1 MSLGPKTVDL
11 VYFNAGGGH
20 RASALALKQSIEAQ
34 GLPWQ
39 VRLVNLFEILDPR
52 DLFRR
57 FTGLRPEDLY
67 NLRLARGWTAG
78 MSQELKLLQTVLR
91 LAHTTI
97 VRRLARHWLA
107 TEPDM
112 VVSLIPNFNRALF
125 DSLAVTLPG
134 VPYVTVMTDLADWP
148 PNFWMERG
156 QDQHLVCGTPR
167 AVAQARALGYA
178 ERRIHAT
185 SGMILR
191 PDFHKPRIAE
201 PRVERCRHG
210 LDPQQPTGIVMF
222 GGHGSKAML
231 TIAERLPDTQLI
243 LVCGHNETL
252 ARKLRAMPAFAA
264 RLVLGFT
271 DRIPDFMDLADFF
284 IGKPGPGSLS
294 EAIQRGLPVIVAQN
308 AWTMP
313 QERYNGQWVR
323 ENGVGLVIDGF
334 RSVAGA
340 VDVLLPRIDEFR
352 ARVARIENRAVHEI
366 PPILARILAES
377 ELPGHGAARPGCIT
391 GQAAARVA
399 TMTGWRS

>member
-1 MSLGPKTVDL
+1 

-34 GLPWQ
+34 GLRWR

-57 FTGLRPEDLY
+57 FTGMRPEDLY

-78 MSQELKLLQTVLR
+78 MTQELKLLQAVLR
-91 LAHTTI
+91 LGHATI

-125 DSLAVTLPG
+125 ESLAGTLPG
-134 VPYVTVMTDLADWP
+134 VPYVTVLTDLADWP
-148 PNFWMERG
+148 PNFWMEPG

-167 AVAQARALGYA
+167 AVEQARLLGYA
-178 ERRIHAT
+178 ARQVHPT

-191 PDFHKPRIAE
+191 PDFYLPRVSE
-201 PRVERCRHG
+201 PQVERCRHG
-210 LDPQQPTGIVMF
+210 LDPQRPTGIVMF

-243 LVCGHNETL
+243 LVCGHNEAL
-252 ARKLRAMPAFAA
+252 ARKLRETPSVAP
-264 RLVLGFT
+264 RLVLGFS
-271 DRIPDFMDLADFF
+271 DRIPAFMDLSDFF
-284 IGKPGPGSLS
+284 IGKPGPGSIS

-334 RSVAGA
+334 RSVARA
-340 VDVLLPRIDEFR
+340 VDTLLPRIDEFR
-352 ARVARIENRAVHEI
+352 ARVARIDNRAVDEI
-366 PPILARILAES
+366 PPILARILADS
-377 ELPGHGAARPGCIT
+377 EWPRQDAASERCLPQPASTQDASMI
-391 GQAAARVA
+391 AF
-399 TMTGWRS
+399 RS

>member
-1 MSLGPKTVDL
+1 LKTIDL

-34 GLPWQ
+34 GLPWR

-57 FTGLRPEDLY
+57 FTGMRPEDLY
-67 NLRLARGWTAG
+67 NLRLAHGWTAG
-78 MSQELKLLQTVLR
+78 MTQELKLLQAVLR
-91 LAHTTI
+91 LGHATI

-125 DSLAVTLPG
+125 DSLAGTLPG

-156 QDQHLVCGTPR
+156 QDQHFICGTPR
-167 AVAQARALGYA
+167 AVEQARSVGYTA
-178 ERRIHAT
+178 QQVHAT

-191 PDFHKPRIAE
+191 PDFYQPRIAE
-201 PRVERCRHG
+201 PQVERCRHG
-210 LDPQQPTGIVMF
+210 LDPQHPTGIVMF

-243 LVCGHNETL
+243 LVCGHNEAL
-252 ARKLRAMPAFAA
+252 ARRLRAMPAFAP

-271 DRIPDFMDLADFF
+271 DRIPAFMDLADFF

-294 EAIQRGLPVIVAQN
+294 EAIQRGLPVIVARN

-340 VDVLLPRIDEFR
+340 VDDLLARIDEFR
-352 ARVARIENRAVHEI
+352 ARVDRMENRAVHEI
-366 PPILARILAES
+366 PPILARILADS
-377 ELPGHGAARPGCIT
+377 EMPLEDAARSRYMPG
-391 GQAAARVA
+391 QVSARVA
-399 TMTGWRS
+399 SIIGSRS